1 MATQLIIDAETLAA
15 VMQEP
20 PSPAAQLAIQAA
32 NYANAGDSLAA
43 ANLLAQAETQSP
55 SIAVLFLAF
64 QFYFRSGMHADALRV
79 ANARIERCK
88 QHNDARQHARALANL
103 ALVHL
108 ALNKTDAA
116 FTAATQAF
124 AIDEHSGDALAI
136 SRNLGTL
143 AQVHEARAHWHLAHD
158 TYIEALRF
166 AEQTG
171 EPAHIATKIA
181 NLGDV
186 CLAQGNRTAAIDYWQ
201 RAIPLLQRAGKHT
214 WAAEC
219 RAKLD
224 RVLASLTT

>member
-1 MATQLIIDAETLAA
+1 MSHTRAHSHVPTHT
-15 VMQEP
+15 
-20 PSPAAQLAIQAA
+20 
-32 NYANAGDSLAA
+32 
-43 ANLLAQAETQSP
+43 
-55 SIAVLFLAF
+55 
-64 QFYFRSGMHADALRV
+64 HAS
-79 ANARIERCK
+79 

-116 FTAATQAF
+116 FTAA
-124 AIDEHSGDALAI
+124 SDALAI

-143 AQVHEARAHWHLAHD
+143 AQVHEACHHWQLAHD
-158 TYIEALRF
+158 TYLEALLF

-201 RAIPLLQRAGKHT
+201 RAIPFLQRAGKHT